1 MHTEAMTINKLA
13 AVSDLI
19 RLDKQYGTLLLL
31 SPALWSLFIASEG
44 SPPVRLI
51 VIFTLGAFLM
61 RSAGCA
67 INDIADRRVDALVAR
82 TQRRPLASG
91 ALSVKTA
98 MAVFLILSVLAFSL
112 VLMLNTLTILL
123 SIAALGLVG
132 VYPFVKRV
140 SHLPQ
145 AFLGIAFGWGAV
157 MAWSAVNNTVAL
169 PAMLI
174 FIANIFWSTAYDTV
188 YALQDIDD
196 DRRAGVKSTAI
207 LFGSRVF
214 TAVALLYAAFGIT
227 LGITGVLLGM
237 GPAYFGGVFLSVAL
251 SLWMLRGVKANRERA
266 FGAFRANA
274 AIGAIILASIIIDF
288 FWFHATQGV
297 V

>member
-288 FWFHATQGV
+288 F
-297 V
+297 

>member
-1 MHTEAMTINKLA
+1 MHTDALTVKKLA

-31 SPALWSLFIASEG
+31 APTLWSLFIASG
-44 SPPVRLI
+44 GRPSVRLL

-67 INDIADRRVDALVAR
+67 INDIADRRIDADVER
-82 TQRRPLASG
+82 TRKRPLASG
-91 ALSVKTA
+91 TLSVWA
-98 MAVFLILSVLAFSL
+98 AAAVFLILSALAFSL

-123 SIAALGLVG
+123 SIAALLLVG

-157 MAWSAVNNTVAL
+157 MAWSAVHNTIGG
-169 PAMLI
+169 PAVLI
-174 FIANIFWSTAYDTV
+174 FIANIFWSTAYDTI
-188 YALQDIDD
+188 YALQDLDD

-207 LFGSRVF
+207 LFGSHVF
-214 TAVALLYAAFGIT
+214 KAVVLLYVAFGVTLCLTGALLN
-227 LGITGVLLGM
+227 M
-237 GPAYFGGVFLSVAL
+237 GPVYFATVLLSVAAL
-251 SLWMLRGVKANRERA
+251 LWMVRSVKADRGRA
-266 FGAFRANA
+266 FGVFTANA
-274 AIGAIILASIIIDF
+274 AIGAVLLAGIIIDLNF
-288 FWFHATQGV
+288 
-297 V
+297 